1 MPTNRARMLIMPVE
15 WIPERIY
22 INGLEVKWLFL
33 PERDFPFSPC
43 MEVVRSPVLRGY
55 PFSLILDLH
64 FGHVTSL

>member
-1 MPTNRARMLIMPVE
+1 MPTNRARMLIMPIE

-22 INGLEVKWLFL
+22 INGHEVKWIFL
-33 PERDFPFSPC
+33 PERDFPFSTC
-43 MEVVRSPVLRGY
+43 MEVVRGPVLRGY